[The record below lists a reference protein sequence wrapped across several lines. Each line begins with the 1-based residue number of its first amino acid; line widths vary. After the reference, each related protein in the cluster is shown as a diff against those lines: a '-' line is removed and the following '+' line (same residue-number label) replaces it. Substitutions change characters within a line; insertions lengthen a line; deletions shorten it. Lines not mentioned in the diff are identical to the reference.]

1 MFLVFEGLDK
11 TGKGTLEKLV
21 GKLTNYEHIVI
32 DRGPLGYIAY
42 DTIHNRLTNKRLKMF
57 ESEWNMIK
65 KDAIIIYCFA
75 RNETVRIRQIKHKE
89 EVFTYE
95 RINRESKI
103 YMKIITKYTGFKHC
117 ILVDTTYIT
126 PDECAEHIKRCI
138 DKDIANG

>member
-21 GKLTNYEHIVI
+21 GKLTNYEHVVV

-75 RNETVRIRQIKHKE
+75 RNETIRTRQIKHNE

-95 RINRESKI
+95 RIKQESET
-103 YMKIITKYTGFKHC
+103 YMNIISKYTKSKQC
-117 ILVDTTYIT
+117 IFVDTTYTT
-126 PDECAEHIKRCI
+126 PEQSAEYIKYCI
-138 DKDIANG
+138 EKGEK